1 MPKTKT
7 RKMPKIGKIFSRKF
21 RNKEYIMEIVDNNGS
36 IGFKVNNVIYNSPS
50 GAAKSIMK
58 QEVNGWRFWKID

>member
-1 MPKTKT
+1 MPKTKK
-7 RKMPKIGKIFSRKF
+7 RKMPKIAKILSRKF